1 MIIAVDGPAA
11 SGKGTLAKRLAE
23 HYGLSYLDSGALYR
37 AVARDLLRAGARL
50 EDRASAERAAHAIDP
65 ASLDDPAL
73 RGADMGKAASI
84 VAQYPELRA
93 VLLERQRIIA
103 QTPPG
108 AVLDGRDIGTVV
120 CPDAD
125 IKLFV
130 VASAKERARR
140 RHEELQASGDT
151 TSFEAVLDEIE
162 RRDARDRDRATAP
175 LVRAPDA
182 HLLDTTIL
190 DIEAAFRAAVDL
202 IDAAMGPA
210 GREA

>member
-37 AVARDLLRAGARL
+37 AIARDLLKAGTSL
-50 EDRASAERAAHAIDP
+50 EDRAGAERAAHAIDP

-125 IKLFV
+125 VKLFV
-130 VASAKERARR
+130 VASANERARR
-140 RHEELQASGDT
+140 RHEELQASGNT

-162 RRDARDRDRATAP
+162 RRDARDRDRDTAP